1 MNQKIL
7 IVDAAEYNSLIVEPL
22 AELNQKFEQLLNAQH
37 TPETILTR
45 KDAAKF
51 LCVTLVT
58 LNDWTKRGL
67 VDCGRIGTR
76 VYYKRSSLVEA
87 ISNFS

>member
-7 IVDAAEYNSLIVEPL
+7 IVDANEYNNQIIQPL
-22 AELNQKFEQLLNAQH
+22 AELNQKFKQLLEVQH
-37 TPETILTR
+37 TPETLLSR

-51 LCVTLVT
+51 LSITLVT

-67 VDCGRIGTR
+67 VDCGRIGNR
-76 VYYKRSSLVEA
+76 VYYKRSSLIKA
-87 ISNFS
+87 ISKFS